1 MNENTSNSLAE
12 DKVSILYI
20 LNKLNRDITESD
32 LYKFIMPI
40 NNINYFYYKQILTD
54 LVYSKLIESYT
65 KDEEDEN
72 TKPIYKITSEG
83 KDSLK
88 LTIDVLPGLKKLKAD
103 TTLKNEL
110 PNIAQ

>member
-40 NNINYFYYKQILTD
+40 NN
-54 LVYSKLIESYT
+54 
-65 KDEEDEN
+65 
-72 TKPIYKITSEG
+72 
-83 KDSLK
+83 
-88 LTIDVLPGLKKLKAD
+88 
-103 TTLKNEL
+103 
-110 PNIAQ
+110 